1 MIIGKL
7 NKIAQ
12 SNITSNQAS
21 VILTGIDVQSPYL
34 IVWDNVFFDSNSG
47 LRIRVTTSGSGQNT
61 NNYDVGRF
69 TDSHNSSDGGSG
81 TVNDN
86 KFNFSQTVGTSVNN
100 THNGY
105 MWLMNFADSSK
116 FSSVLVNVNN
126 KNTSQQ
132 RWGRDVSAGFYS
144 VAEANDGI
152 EFFASDSNNIANGNF
167 CLYRLVT

>member
-21 VILTGIDVQSPYL
+21 VILTGIDVQSPHL

-81 TVNDN
+81 TANDN
-86 KFNFSQTVGTSVNN
+86 KFNFSQTVGTSVDN

-126 KNTSQQ
+126 KITSKQ
-132 RWGRDVSAGFYS
+132 RWGR
-144 VAEANDGI
+144 EANDGI

>member
-12 SNITSNQAS
+12 SNITSNNAS
-21 VILTGIDVQSPYL
+21 VILTGIDVQSPHL
-34 IVWDNVFFDSNSG
+34 IVWDNVFFDSDSG

-61 NNYDVGRF
+61 NNYDVARF
-69 TDSHNSSDGGSG
+69 RDYHDAADGGSG

-86 KFNFSQTVGTSVNN
+86 KFNFSQTNGTSTSN

-116 FSSVLVNVNN
+116 FSSVLAQVMN
-126 KNTSQQ
+126 KNTAQS
-132 RWGRDVSAGFYS
+132 RWGREVAGGFYS